1 MASKK
6 EFTHRGTVRQPT
18 LGWSWNETLRDG
30 GTYWISS
37 MPCVSTG
44 RTAKYRK
51 TDGKCIGKDQLLDL
65 ETIKESK

>member
-18 LGWSWNETLRDG
+18 LGWSWCETLRDG
-30 GTYWISS
+30 GTYWVSS
-37 MPCVSTG
+37 VQCVTG
-44 RTAKYRK
+44 RITKYRK
-51 TDGKCIGKDQLLDL
+51 TDGKCVGKDQWLDL